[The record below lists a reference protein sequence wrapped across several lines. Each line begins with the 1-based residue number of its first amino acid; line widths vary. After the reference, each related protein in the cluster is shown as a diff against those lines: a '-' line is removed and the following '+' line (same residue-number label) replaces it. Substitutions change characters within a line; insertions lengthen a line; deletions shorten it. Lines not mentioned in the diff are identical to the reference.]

1 MRMNKITF
9 FFMQIDVGSD
19 NDDNSSDETL
29 SIDKTRPAS
38 LDKMIALVA
47 TLVERSRGPDLRLQL
62 SPRDYNAIAGGKV
75 NSRKYLLKYF
85 TDPYFIYKTHSLS
98 DYFARVFHFYTN
110 KSKTISIRIKH
121 GI

>member
-1 MRMNKITF
+1 M
-9 FFMQIDVGSD
+9 GSD

-75 NSRKYLLKYF
+75 VHQITAISWNCDFLKYNLESLVCSGF
-85 TDPYFIYKTHSLS
+85 SIFVSTNQRQHKSASNTTFDTCSLS
-98 DYFARVFHFYTN
+98 M
-110 KSKTISIRIKH
+110 
-121 GI
+121 G

>member
-1 MRMNKITF
+1 MKRIALF
-9 FFMQIDVGSD
+9 FSLQIDVGSD

-62 SPRDYNAIAGGKV
+62 SPRDYNAVAGGKV
-75 NSRKYLLKYF
+75 FQLRYHFAYLF
-85 TDPYFIYKTHSLS
+85 
-98 DYFARVFHFYTN
+98 R
-110 KSKTISIRIKH
+110 R
-121 GI
+121 

>member
-1 MRMNKITF
+1 MNLIDLYIALTSSNNNNNRVYF
-9 FFMQIDVGSD
+9 IQIDVGSD

-75 NSRKYLLKYF
+75 FCFL
-85 TDPYFIYKTHSLS
+85 HST
-98 DYFARVFHFYTN
+98 F
-110 KSKTISIRIKH
+110 
-121 GI
+121 

>member
-1 MRMNKITF
+1 MVNNNYINRKYKLNQISFGSFFAHKMFFQNNF
-9 FFMQIDVGSD
+9 FFIATQIDVGSD

-75 NSRKYLLKYF
+75 N
-85 TDPYFIYKTHSLS
+85 
-98 DYFARVFHFYTN
+98 
-110 KSKTISIRIKH
+110 
-121 GI
+121 